1 MRLTIT
7 GILKSITCRGTALL
21 FFTLPILGYAQTAT
35 INSGTVYQTMD
46 GFGASTGYV
55 ERNNNMS
62 SAQAAS
68 YFSPTSGIG
77 LSWIRIQDCG
87 SDTDCASSGSTSYTP
102 DLATLQMA
110 VAQGAKVFIT
120 FDYPYGDSSYYSSMT
135 TYAVGRIAYLQSQGV
150 PVSAIGPENEPGN
163 GNDFTNALE
172 DTWIDALGAALHS
185 AGYNIPMAMPESG
198 ANYVYNSSI
207 NPRGDFY
214 SDCMVDSTCESY
226 VSYAAQHGYST
237 WPFGPAAHY
246 TAMPSSF
253 GSRHSWQTEVDGSLN
268 GNWSCSADSDPVW
281 DPSINDGIGW
291 AENIHDFLTNQNG
304 SLWMYWN
311 LQSGHTEVTPNGCND
326 GLADV
331 NFNPAKRF
339 YAIGN
344 WSKFVRPGWVRIE
357 ATATPQSGLY
367 ITAFVNQSTGAFA
380 IVAINSNNGS
390 VSQSFSLSGLSSS
403 SVTPYITDAN
413 NNLANQT
420 AISSSSNSFTATL
433 NASSVTTF
441 VSSGSSGGP
450 GAPTNL
456 IGNAK

>member
-1 MRLTIT
+1 MKFIHT
-7 GILKSITCRGTALL
+7 GILKLISAAAIGHVLLAL
-21 FFTLPILGYAQTAT
+21 PASSNAQTAS
-35 INSGTVYQTMD
+35 INAGTVYQTMD

-55 ERNNNMS
+55 EQNNNMNS
-62 SAQAAS
+62 TQAAS
-68 YFSPTSGIG
+68 YFSAASGIG

-87 SDTDCASSGSTSYTP
+87 SDTDCASPGSTSYTP
-102 DLATLQMA
+102 DLQTLQMA

-120 FDYPYGDSSYYSSMT
+120 FDYPYGDSSNYSNMT

-150 PVSAIGPENEPGN
+150 PVSAIGSENEPGN

-172 DTWIDALGAALHS
+172 DTWIDALGAALHN

-198 ANYVYNSSI
+198 ANYVYNSAI

-214 SDCMVDSTCESY
+214 SDCMSDSTCESY

-246 TAMPSSF
+246 TALPSQI
-253 GSRHSWQTEVDGSLN
+253 GSRHTWQTEVDGSASN
-268 GNWSCSADSDPVW
+268 TWTCSTSDDPVW
-281 DPSINDGIGW
+281 DPSITDGIEW
-291 AENIHDFLTNQNG
+291 AENIYDFLTNQNG

-326 GLADV
+326 GLGDIG
-331 NFNPAKRF
+331 FNPAKRF
-339 YAIGN
+339 YTLGN
-344 WSKFVRPGWVRIE
+344 YSKFVRPGWVRIE

-367 ITAFVNQSTGAFA
+367 VTAFMNQSTGAFA
-380 IVAINSNNGS
+380 IVAINSNPGS
-390 VSQSFSLSGLSSS
+390 VSQSFSLNGLSSG

-413 NNLANQT
+413 NNLAGQT

-433 NASSVTTF
+433 SASSVTTF
-441 VSSGSSGGP
+441 VSSGKAGP
-450 GAPTNL
+450 GAPSNL
-456 IGNAK
+456 IGTVMN

>member
-1 MRLTIT
+1 MRIIPT
-7 GILKSITCRGTALL
+7 GLLKLISVSVTLQVLASITPAS
-21 FFTLPILGYAQTAT
+21 YAQTASINAGT
-35 INSGTVYQTMD
+35 IYQTMD

-55 ERNNNMS
+55 EQNNNMN

-68 YFSPTSGIG
+68 YFSPASGIG

-120 FDYPYGDSSYYSSMT
+120 FDYPYGDLSYYSSMT

-172 DTWIDALGAALHS
+172 DTWIDALGAALHN
-185 AGYNIPMAMPESG
+185 AGYNIPIAMPESG
-198 ANYVYNSSI
+198 ANYVYDATI
-207 NPRGDFY
+207 NPRGDFF
-214 SDCMVDSTCESY
+214 SDCMSDSTCESY

-246 TAMPSSF
+246 TALPSSV
-253 GSRHSWQTEVDGSLN
+253 GSRHSWQTEVDGNIN
-268 GNWSCSADSDPVW
+268 GAWGCSTDSDPVW

-326 GLADV
+326 GLADI

-339 YAIGN
+339 YTVGN

-357 ATATPQSGLY
+357 ATPTPQSGLY
-367 ITAFVNQSTGAFA
+367 VTAFMNQSTGAFA

-390 VSQSFSLSGLSSS
+390 VSQSFSLNGLSSS
-403 SVTPYITDAN
+403 SVTPYITDGSN
-413 NNLANQT
+413 SLASQA
-420 AISSSSNSFTATL
+420 AISFSNASFTATL

-441 VSSGSSGGP
+441 VSSSGPAAPMNLTGS
-450 GAPTNL
+450 L
-456 IGNAK
+456 LK